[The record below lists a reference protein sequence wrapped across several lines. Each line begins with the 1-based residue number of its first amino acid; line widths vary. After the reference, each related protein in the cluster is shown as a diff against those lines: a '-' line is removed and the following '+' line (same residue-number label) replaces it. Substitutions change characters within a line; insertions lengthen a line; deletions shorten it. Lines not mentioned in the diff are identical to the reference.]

1 MEFVQ
6 AYVLEEKGKTWLLE
20 AKETRREP
28 TLTSITIVEVF
39 SNPQE
44 HLIDFVGDT
53 MLVRVLLPKTK
64 VEKLKLEYDV
74 LITQR
79 MQEKCLQNLI
89 VKHEAQFEK
98 LQID

>member
-1 MEFVQ
+1 
-6 AYVLEEKGKTWLLE
+6 
-20 AKETRREP
+20 
-28 TLTSITIVEVF
+28 
-39 SNPQE
+39 
-44 HLIDFVGDT
+44 